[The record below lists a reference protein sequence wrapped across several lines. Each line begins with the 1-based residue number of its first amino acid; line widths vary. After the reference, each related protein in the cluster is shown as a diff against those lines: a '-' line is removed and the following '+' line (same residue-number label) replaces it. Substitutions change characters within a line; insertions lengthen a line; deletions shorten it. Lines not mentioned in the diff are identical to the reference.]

1 MENRNR
7 GKAGN
12 KVDAALADSFPASD
26 PPAWNMGRDKP
37 RTTPATAQAATSTI
51 RPKRPPQR
59 TRSSAAKSR
68 VARADQRKQVKADER
83 QIEGRA
89 MPKGRLM
96 LSPVAWLRWLLR
108 RTVRPAERQF

>member
-7 GKAGN
+7 GKTGN
-12 KVDAALADSFPASD
+12 RVDATLNDSFPASD
-26 PPAWNMGRDKP
+26 PPAWNVGRDKP
-37 RTTPATAQAATSTI
+37 QATPAAAQAAASTTK
-51 RPKRPPQR
+51 PKRPRQG
-59 TRSSAAKSR
+59 TRSASAKSR
-68 VARADQRKQVKADER
+68 LARADQRKQVKAEER

-108 RTVRPAERQF
+108 RTVRPAERRF